1 MSLKKLALDVYRAKK
16 EGRVVV
22 YNEVSGD
29 EALRNGILQAMGG
42 KLSYNAFKKNQWD
55 VYSILEEVISLPA
68 QEELK
73 EMFGGRVSVDHVA
86 FGDKKVW
93 KIRRPQAFKVA
104 TIAAGTQDLR
114 RDKIAGK
121 ENIVID
127 TDYLA
132 VKVYTELEDFLTGNT
147 DFAAMIDDVKTSFER
162 ETVAKINEAF
172 KKSFSGLKASL
183 KPTGTLT
190 EAALL
195 KLVGLVEGTA
205 GVKCDIYG
213 TKLALSKIAEVSK
226 NVSEKQKEKYSE
238 LAHFGT
244 FFGTDL
250 VEMKQIYN
258 EDGTGALEDDKLY
271 VLPQGMDLIKV
282 VYEGDP
288 TVFDGSEKGGEN
300 RNDLQIEFFMRVK
313 MGVGVLV
320 PNFYGVYT
328 IS

>member
-1 MSLKKLALDVYRAKK
+1 MSLSKLALDVYKGKK
-16 EGRVVV
+16 EGRVVM

-29 EALRNGILQAMGG
+29 EALRKAILKVMDN
-42 KLSYNAFKKNQWD
+42 KLSYNSFKKNQWD
-55 VYSILEEVISLPA
+55 VYSILEEVINLPA

-73 EMFGGRVSVDHVA
+73 EMFGGIVNVEHVA
-86 FGDKKVW
+86 YGEKKVW

-104 TIAAGTQDLR
+104 TIAAGTQDIR

-121 ENIVID
+121 ESITIN

-132 VKVYTELEDFLTGNT
+132 TKTYTELEDFLTGNT
-147 DFAAMIDDVKTSFER
+147 DFASMIDDVRAAFEK

-172 KKSFSGLKASL
+172 KNSFSGLRASL

-190 EAALL
+190 ESELL
-195 KLVGLVEGTA
+195 KLVGLVEGTT
-205 GVKCDIYG
+205 GVKCAIYG

-226 NVSEKQKEKYSE
+226 NVTEKQKEKYAE
-238 LAHFGT
+238 LAHFGS

-258 EDGTGALEDDKLY
+258 EDGVGALEDDKLY

-282 VYEGDP
+282 IYEGDP
-288 TVFDGSEKGGEN
+288 EVYDGADQGGEK
-300 RNDLQIEFFMRVK
+300 RNDMQIDFFMRVK